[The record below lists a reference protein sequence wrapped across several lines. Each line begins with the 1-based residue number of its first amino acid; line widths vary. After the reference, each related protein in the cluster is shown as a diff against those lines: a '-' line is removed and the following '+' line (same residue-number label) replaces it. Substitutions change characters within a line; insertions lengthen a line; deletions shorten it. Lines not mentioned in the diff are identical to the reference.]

1 MGSNHFL
8 TQYKHDHISIFS
20 CFVLL
25 SGMTLNSC
33 SCGGDGLLE
42 RAFISLYSHKI
53 KKRLC
58 ATLLTFRFHTQN
70 ICIYGDFISKRH
82 ARF

>member
-8 TQYKHDHISIFS
+8 TQYKYDHISIFS

-42 RAFISLYSHKI
+42 RAFISLYSDKI
-53 KKRLC
+53 KKRLVVC
-58 ATLLTFRFHTQN
+58 
-70 ICIYGDFISKRH
+70 YYVDISFSH
-82 ARF
+82 PEHLHSW